1 MNYFFLGFTA
11 STSTPTCVS
20 LSSLCNNWNNHQL
33 LDIILILDNPKYMW
47 RQPLEISQEIH
58 IHSIN
63 NNIKK
68 WLGFFLLYL
77 RQNIKPYT
85 LNEPGLSWKILQ
97 KKICTSFDRSS
108 LILDQSSQAD
118 LHSKSCN
125 NSIPTLYK
133 KHILW
138 ASLNKTKMFWS
149 WFANITKW
157 ISNTLV
163 PNSLE
168 PNKLPLGNPWQNTN

>member
-1 MNYFFLGFTA
+1 MFR
-11 STSTPTCVS
+11 CC
-20 LSSLCNNWNNHQL
+20 SLCSNRTNHQV

-118 LHSKSCN
+118 LHNNSYSTFDSNFTHKHTLSKSKTRLNVLIMICQH
-125 NSIPTLYK
+125 YK
-133 KHILW
+133 IK
-138 ASLNKTKMFWS
+138 F
-149 WFANITKW
+149 
-157 ISNTLV
+157 
-163 PNSLE
+163 
-168 PNKLPLGNPWQNTN
+168 